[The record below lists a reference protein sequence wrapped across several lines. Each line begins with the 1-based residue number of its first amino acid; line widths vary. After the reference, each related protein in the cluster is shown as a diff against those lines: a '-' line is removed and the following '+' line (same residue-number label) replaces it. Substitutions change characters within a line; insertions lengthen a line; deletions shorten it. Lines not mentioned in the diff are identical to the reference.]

1 MPSHCCNNVYIFFFM
16 TVLTSE
22 PEQQQQQHPSED
34 GVTKTNLVQAVAEK
48 KQLLLKQ
55 DPSPAIS
62 ITTTSAVATTGPSG
76 VITQCMSS
84 GHANDFKIL

>member
-1 MPSHCCNNVYIFFFM
+1 MYTFFFM

-22 PEQQQQQHPSED
+22 PEQQQQQQHPSED

-84 GHANDFKIL
+84 GHAQ

>member
-1 MPSHCCNNVYIFFFM
+1 MPSHCCNNVYISFM

-34 GVTKTNLVQAVAEK
+34 GGTKTNLVQAVAEK

-62 ITTTSAVATTGPSG
+62 ITTTSAVAPTGPSG

-84 GHANDFKIL
+84 GHAQRF

>member
-1 MPSHCCNNVYIFFFM
+1 MPSHCCNNVYIFFM

-34 GVTKTNLVQAVAEK
+34 GGTKTNLVQTVAEK
-48 KQLLLKQ
+48 KQLLQLKQ

-84 GHANDFKIL
+84 GHDQRF